1 LPRGDRPAKFPSPVP
16 AETAMARHLAQ
27 SGRRFE
33 HQSLE
38 TTMTKLLTVI
48 AATLVAIASVA
59 TGAEAAFNVRLA
71 APAGFNQVHKA
82 GCGGGGGG
90 YRRAYRKRVVRQS
103 VRRSAPKVQTASRT
117 IEKPAVVAKAEP
129 KAAPVEKIAEKSA
142 EFENSSISTSKEVAE
157 AAVEAPAVVPVKKPV
172 KIVAAPAEEPAQKV
186 AAAIKDVGCKTFFAT
201 VGMTLSVPCAK

>member
-1 LPRGDRPAKFPSPVP
+1 
-16 AETAMARHLAQ
+16 
-27 SGRRFE
+27 
-33 HQSLE
+33 
-38 TTMTKLLTVI
+38 MTKLLAVI

-117 IEKPAVVAKAEP
+117 IEKPAVDLGELRVVHRLSQFASIRCSRRRTDQT
-129 KAAPVEKIAEKSA
+129 AASL
-142 EFENSSISTSKEVAE
+142 T
-157 AAVEAPAVVPVKKPV
+157 
-172 KIVAAPAEEPAQKV
+172 
-186 AAAIKDVGCKTFFAT
+186 CR
-201 VGMTLSVPCAK
+201 GMCASCDSRFHALP

>member
-1 LPRGDRPAKFPSPVP
+1 MSNL
-16 AETAMARHLAQ
+16 LA
-27 SGRRFE
+27 
-33 HQSLE
+33 
-38 TTMTKLLTVI
+38 VI

-71 APAGFNQVHKA
+71 APAGFNQVHKT

-103 VRRSAPKVQTASRT
+103 VRRSTPKVQTASRA
-117 IEKPAVVAKAEP
+117 IEKPAVVTKAEP
-129 KAAPVEKIAEKSA
+129 KVAPVETIDQKTA

-157 AAVEAPAVVPVKKPV
+157 AAVATPVDTPVKKPA
-172 KIVAAPAEEPAQKV
+172 KVAAASAEEPAKKV
-186 AAAIKDVGCKTFFAT
+186 ASAIKEVGCKSFFAT

>member
-1 LPRGDRPAKFPSPVP
+1 LQRWRSALEIPSPVP
-16 AETAMARHLAQ
+16 AETATARHLAQ
-27 SGRRFE
+27 SRRRFE
-33 HQSLE
+33 RQSLE

-103 VRRSAPKVQTASRT
+103 VRRSAPKVQTASRR

-129 KAAPVEKIAEKSA
+129 KAAPVEEIAQKTS

-157 AAVEAPAVVPVKKPV
+157 VAVEAPAVVPVKKPA
-172 KIVAAPAEEPAQKV
+172 KIVAVPAEEPAQKV
-186 AAAIKDVGCKTFFAT
+186 AAAIKDVGCKSFFAT

>member
-1 LPRGDRPAKFPSPVP
+1 
-16 AETAMARHLAQ
+16 
-27 SGRRFE
+27 
-33 HQSLE
+33 
-38 TTMTKLLTVI
+38 MTKLLTVI

-117 IEKPAVVAKAEP
+117 IEKPTVVA
-129 KAAPVEKIAEKSA
+129 KAAPVETAGEKTA

-157 AAVEAPAVVPVKKPV
+157 AAVATPVDTPVKKPA
-172 KIVAAPAEEPAQKV
+172 KVAAASAEEPAKKV
-186 AAAIKDVGCKTFFAT
+186 ASAIKEVGCKSFFAT

>member
-1 LPRGDRPAKFPSPVP
+1 MS
-16 AETAMARHLAQ
+16 
-27 SGRRFE
+27 
-33 HQSLE
+33 
-38 TTMTKLLTVI
+38 KLLTVI

-71 APAGFNQVHKA
+71 APAGFNQVHKT

-103 VRRSAPKVQTASRT
+103 VRRSTPKVQTASRT

-129 KAAPVEKIAEKSA
+129 KVAPVEAIDQKSA
-142 EFENSSISTSKEVAE
+142 EIENSSISTSKEVAKAEVETPVAE
-157 AAVEAPAVVPVKKPV
+157 AVAEVPVKKPA
-172 KIVAAPAEEPAQKV
+172 KVAAVPAEEPAKKV
-186 AAAIKDVGCKTFFAT
+186 ATAIKEVGCKSFFAT

>member
-1 LPRGDRPAKFPSPVP
+1 
-16 AETAMARHLAQ
+16 
-27 SGRRFE
+27 
-33 HQSLE
+33 
-38 TTMTKLLTVI
+38 MTKLLTVI

-71 APAGFNQVHKA
+71 TPAGFNQVHKT
-82 GCGGGGGG
+82 GCGGGG
-90 YRRAYRKRVVRQS
+90 YRRAYRKRIVRQS
-103 VRRSAPKVQTASRT
+103 VRRSTPKVQTASRT

-129 KAAPVEKIAEKSA
+129 KTAPIEKIAQTSA
-142 EFENSSISTSKEVAE
+142 ELENSSISTAKEVAE
-157 AAVEAPAVVPVKKPV
+157 VAVEAPAVVPVKKAA

>member
-1 LPRGDRPAKFPSPVP
+1 
-16 AETAMARHLAQ
+16 
-27 SGRRFE
+27 
-33 HQSLE
+33 
-38 TTMTKLLTVI
+38 MTKLLTVI
-48 AATLVAIASVA
+48 AATLVALASVA

-90 YRRAYRKRVVRQS
+90 YRAYRKRVVRQS
-103 VRRSAPKVQTASRT
+103 VRRSAAKVQTASRT

-129 KAAPVEKIAEKSA
+129 KTAPVEKIAQKSA

-157 AAVEAPAVVPVKKPV
+157 AVVETPVDVPAKKLAKV
-172 KIVAAPAEEPAQKV
+172 AAAPAEEPAQKV
-186 AAAIKDVGCKTFFAT
+186 AAAIKDIGCKSFFAT